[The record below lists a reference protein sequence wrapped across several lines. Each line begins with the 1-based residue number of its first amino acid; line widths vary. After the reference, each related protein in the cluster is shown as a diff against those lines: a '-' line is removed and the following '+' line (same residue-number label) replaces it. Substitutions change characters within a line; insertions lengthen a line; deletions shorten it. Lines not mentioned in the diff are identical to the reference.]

1 MSVSEVLQQAQFL
14 VDAEGN
20 KKAVVFDYS
29 LWEELLTLLED
40 MEDAEEIRRLREAGE
55 NEESLPWEQA
65 KEELR
70 GQGVD
75 PLVRGNSP
83 PRRGCRVSRS
93 SAVVFSG

>member
-20 KKAVVFDYS
+20 KRAVVFDYS

-40 MEDAEEIRRLREAGE
+40 LEDVEEIRRLREAGE
-55 NEESLPWEQA
+55 DKESLPWEQA

-70 GQGVD
+70 RQGVD
-75 PLVRGNSP
+75 V
-83 PRRGCRVSRS
+83 
-93 SAVVFSG
+93 

>member
-40 MEDAEEIRRLREAGE
+40 LEDAEEIRRLREAGE
-55 NEESLPWEQA
+55 DKESLPWEQA

-70 GQGVD
+70 RQGVD
-75 PLVRGNSP
+75 V
-83 PRRGCRVSRS
+83 
-93 SAVVFSG
+93 

>member
-1 MSVSEVLQQAQFL
+1 MSVSEVLRQAQFL

-40 MEDAEEIRRLREAGE
+40 VEDAEEIRRLRGMGE
-55 NEESLPWEQA
+55 DEETLPWEQA

-70 GQGVD
+70 RQGVD
-75 PLVRGNSP
+75 V
-83 PRRGCRVSRS
+83 
-93 SAVVFSG
+93 

>member
-20 KKAVVFDYS
+20 KKAVVFDYG

-40 MEDAEEIRRLREAGE
+40 VEDTEEIRRLREAGE
-55 NEESLPWEQA
+55 AEGALPWDQA

-70 GQGVD
+70 RQGVD
-75 PLVRGNSP
+75 V
-83 PRRGCRVSRS
+83 
-93 SAVVFSG
+93 

>member
-29 LWEELLTLLED
+29 LWQELLTLLED
-40 MEDAEEIRRLREAGE
+40 LEDGEEIRRLREAGE
-55 NEESLPWEQA
+55 DEEALPWEPA

-70 GQGVD
+70 RQGVD
-75 PLVRGNSP
+75 V
-83 PRRGCRVSRS
+83 
-93 SAVVFSG
+93 